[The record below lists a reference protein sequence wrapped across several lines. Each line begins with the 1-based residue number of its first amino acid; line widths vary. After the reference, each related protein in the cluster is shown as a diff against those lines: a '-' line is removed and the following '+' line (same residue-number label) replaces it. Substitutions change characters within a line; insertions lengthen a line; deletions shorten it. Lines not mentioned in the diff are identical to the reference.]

1 MKLID
6 NWNPSIKMIS
16 IFICVFIL
24 AFQYNIQLNLFVF
37 CTSILSLIFFSNAK
51 IKTIIKLLIPASIAA
66 FGLFMMGM
74 LHAKGNDIT
83 QIQDTTLPF
92 ILQMAMNQNIQT
104 GLQLATR
111 LLAFAGLGIL
121 FSLSTDGNT
130 FIQSLIHQCH
140 LSPVYAYGILAA
152 FHLFPD
158 MAKEYHNVKLAYEI
172 KGLHPHALSFN
183 VLFTMLVNSIRWSES
198 VAMAMESKGFSGK
211 EKRTYHSI
219 PKVTLLDIVLSI
231 CMISSMFLFF

>member
-1 MKLID
+1 MKCID

-37 CTSILSLIFFSNAK
+37 TVSILSLIFFSNAK
-51 IKTIIKLLIPASIAA
+51 LKTIIKLLIPASIAA

-74 LHAKGNDIT
+74 LHAKGNDV
-83 QIQDTTLPF
+83 IQMQDATLPF
-92 ILQMAMNQNIQT
+92 ILHMAMNQNIQT
-104 GLQLATR
+104 GLQLSTR

-140 LSPVYAYGILAA
+140 LPPVYAYGILAA
-152 FHLFPD
+152 FHLVPN
-158 MAKEYHNVKLAYEI
+158 MASEYHNVKLAYEI

-219 PKVTLLDIVLSI
+219 PKVTPFDFVLSI
-231 CMISSMFLFF
+231 CMISSMFLFL